1 MYQNSPSIK
10 GQWIQSK
17 SEHLTKHSWPSNN
30 NYIHYVLKSKF
41 DYCDSFLA
49 FCASTKPPFDSS
61 STTRLLWIWRLA
73 QAICS
78 KNSSRFQKEFPSEFL
93 KKKALKLFR
102 NPSKILPS
110 APLRKFW
117 IGKLKNTKYQ
127 CHQCPLYES
136 VCCIS
141 SLILFNISGQNF
153 VWESDGREI
162 IQVLQ
167 PKSRSR
173 NQKFDH
179 SFEEVFKVHI
189 WIKVSN

>member
-127 CHQCPLYES
+127 CHQCPLYQFAAFHLWYCSTFPVRILSENQTAEKLFKY
-136 VCCIS
+136 CNQNPAHKIK
-141 SLILFNISGQNF
+141 SLTI
-153 VWESDGREI
+153 
-162 IQVLQ
+162 VLKKFS
-167 PKSRSR
+167 KST
-173 NQKFDH
+173 FG
-179 SFEEVFKVHI
+179 
-189 WIKVSN
+189 

>member
-102 NPSKILPS
+102 NPSKILEEF
-110 APLRKFW
+110 RC
-117 IGKLKNTKYQ
+117 
-127 CHQCPLYES
+127 CHLLLWQNSEQGSWRTL
-136 VCCIS
+136 
-141 SLILFNISGQNF
+141 NISAISVLYISLLYFIFDIVQHFRSEFCLRIRRQRNYSSIATKIPLTKSK
-153 VWESDGREI
+153 VW
-162 IQVLQ
+162 
-167 PKSRSR
+167 P
-173 NQKFDH
+173 
-179 SFEEVFKVHI
+179 
-189 WIKVSN
+189 